1 MDLNKIM
8 TVSGKP
14 GLYKVVAQTR
24 NGLIAESLQDGKRM
38 PIFST
43 DRSSTLEDISVFTY
57 EKDMPLKEVLWAI
70 YQKYD
75 GQEGPD
81 PKSSSPD
88 ELKTAFE
95 EILPDHDKERVHVSD
110 MKKIFSWYNILLE
123 KDMISN
129 PEEEEEKEGAGDTE
143 KSKEEDKPEE
153 EKKDETTGEQNEK
166 GKE

>member
-1 MDLNKIM
+1 M

-24 NGLIAESLQDGKRM
+24 NGLIAESLQDGKRI
-38 PIFST
+38 PIFAS
-43 DRSSTLEDISVFTY
+43 DRSSALEDISVFTY

-81 PKSSSPD
+81 PKSSPD

-95 EILPDHDKERVHVSD
+95 EILPDHDKDRVHVSD

-129 PEEEEEKEGAGDTE
+129 PEEEEKEDEGDTE
-143 KSKEEDKPEE
+143 KSEGEDKE
-153 EKKDETTGEQNEK
+153 DTAGEQSEK
-166 GKE
+166 DKE

>member
-1 MDLNKIM
+1 MDLSKIM

-24 NGLIAESLQDGKRM
+24 NGLIAESLQDGKRI
-38 PIFST
+38 PIFAT

-81 PKSSSPD
+81 PKSSPD

-95 EILPDHDKERVHVSD
+95 EILPDHDKDRVHVSD

-129 PEEEEEKEGAGDTE
+129 PEEEEKEGEGDTE
-143 KSKEEDKPEE
+143 KSEG
-153 EKKDETTGEQNEK
+153 EKKDETAGEQKEK